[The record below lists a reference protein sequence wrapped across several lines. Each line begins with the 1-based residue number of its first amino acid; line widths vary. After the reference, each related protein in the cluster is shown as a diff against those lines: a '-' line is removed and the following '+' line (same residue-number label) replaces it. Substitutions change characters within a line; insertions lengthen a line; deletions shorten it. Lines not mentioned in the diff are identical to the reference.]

1 MADPLANVRLA
12 LFLTRGMSL
21 RAWDEIGLLDRE
33 AAPYRRLERMLRRV
47 MFVTYGDRQD
57 LAYAARLGGIRV
69 HCNRW
74 RASPQ
79 LYERYLTKVMP
90 WSWRGP
96 VVVKS
101 NQVQGAEI
109 ALAAARRRGKPFIA
123 RCGYL
128 PSDNMERSHGAD
140 SPETKRAQAL
150 ERHVFSAADRVVVT
164 TTTMRETVIRRYQL
178 QADGVRVIPN
188 YVDTS
193 LFAPSGD
200 ESRRANQVLY
210 VGRLDEEKNPRALL
224 AAIEGMD
231 VELVMVGKGSQGE
244 ALHRE
249 ASERRLRVRFLG
261 NVPNQELPRLLNSS
275 AALVMPSLIEG
286 HPKALLEGMAC
297 AVPVIG
303 TNVPGIRELLIHRV
317 TGLLCEPSPESLRTA
332 IKDVL
337 GHRQLG
343 ARLGAAARSYVA
355 DRFSLE
361 RVVDMELA
369 LLDEVAME
377 IRTPQLLASGA
388 EPTALVRPQGSR
400 RLLS

>member
-1 MADPLANVRLA
+1 MADPLASVCLA
-12 LFLTRGMSL
+12 LFLTRRMSL
-21 RAWDEIGLLDRE
+21 RAWDKIGLLDRE
-33 AAPYRRLERMLRRV
+33 AAPYRRLQPMLRRV
-47 MFVTYGDRQD
+47 MFVTYGDRLD
-57 LAYAARLGGIRV
+57 LFYAARLGGIRV
-69 HCNRW
+69 QCNRW
-74 RASPQ
+74 RASSQ
-79 LYERYLTKVMP
+79 LYEWYLTKAMP

-109 ALAAARRRGKPFIA
+109 ALEAARRRGKPFIA

-128 PSDNMERSHGAD
+128 PSDNLERSHGAD
-140 SPETKRAQAL
+140 SPEAKRAQAL

-164 TTTMRETVIRRYQL
+164 TMTMREKVIRGYQL
-178 QADGVRVIPN
+178 RADRVRVIPN

-193 LFAPSGD
+193 LFAPSSD
-200 ESRRANQVLY
+200 ESRRAKPLLY
-210 VGRLDEEKNPRALL
+210 VGRLDEEKNPRTLL

-231 VELVMVGKGSQGE
+231 VELIMVGKGSQEE

-286 HPKALLEGMAC
+286 HPKALLEAMAC

-317 TGLLCEPSPESLRTA
+317 TGLLCEPCPESLRTA
-332 IKDVL
+332 IKEVL
-337 GHRQLG
+337 DHRQLG
-343 ARLGAAARSYVA
+343 ARMGAAARSYVT

-377 IRTPQLLASGA
+377 SRTTPLLARGA
-388 EPTALVRPQGSR
+388 ESTALMRAPGSR
-400 RLLS
+400 KLL

>member
-12 LFLTRGMSL
+12 LFLTRRMSL

-79 LYERYLTKVMP
+79 LYERYVTKVMP

-178 QADGVRVIPN
+178 RADGVRVIPN

-200 ESRRANQVLY
+200 ESRRPTQLLY

-286 HPKALLEGMAC
+286 HPKALLEAMAC

-337 GHRQLG
+337 DHRQLG

-388 EPTALVRPQGSR
+388 EPTAVVRPQGSR

>member
-1 MADPLANVRLA
+1 MADPLANVCLA
-12 LFLTRGMSL
+12 LFLTRRMSL

-33 AAPYRRLERMLRRV
+33 AAPYRRLEPMLRRV

-57 LAYAARLGGIRV
+57 LFYAARLGRIGV

-74 RASPQ
+74 RMSPQ
-79 LYERYLTKVMP
+79 MYERYLTKAMP

-96 VVVKS
+96 LVVKS

-109 ALAAARRRGKPFIA
+109 ALEAARRRGKPFIA

-128 PSDNMERSHGAD
+128 PSDNMERTYGPD
-140 SPETKRAQAL
+140 SPEAKNAQAL

-164 TTTMRETVIRRYQL
+164 TTAMRENAISRYQL
-178 QADGVRVIPN
+178 RADRVRVIPN

-193 LFAPSGD
+193 LFAPSRD
-200 ESRRANQVLY
+200 ASRRPDQLLY

-224 AAIEGMD
+224 AAIEGLD
-231 VELVMVGKGSQGE
+231 VELVMVGKGSQKE

-261 NVPNQELPRLLNSS
+261 TVPNQELPRLLNSS

-286 HPKALLEGMAC
+286 HPKALLEAMAC
-297 AVPVIG
+297 GVPVIG
-303 TNVPGIRELLIHRV
+303 ANVAGIRELLMDRV
-317 TGLLCEPSPESLRTA
+317 TGLLCEPRPESLRTA
-332 IKDVL
+332 VKDIMND
-337 GHRQLG
+337 HQLA
-343 ARLGAAARSYVA
+343 ARIGAAARSYVA

-369 LLDEVAME
+369 LLDEMVAE
-377 IRTPQLLASGA
+377 IRPLRLLATGCGSTALTGA
-388 EPTALVRPQGSR
+388 EGSR
-400 RLLS
+400 KPL

>member
-1 MADPLANVRLA
+1 MPDPLTNVCLA

-21 RAWDEIGLLDRE
+21 RAWDDIGLLDRE
-33 AAPYRRLERMLRRV
+33 AAPYRRLEPMLRRV

-57 LAYAARLGGIRV
+57 LTYAPRLGGIRV
-69 HCNRW
+69 LCNRW
-74 RASPQ
+74 RVSPQ
-79 LYERYLTKVMP
+79 LYERYLTKAMP

-109 ALAAARRRGKPFIA
+109 ALEAARRRGKPFIA

-128 PSDNMERSHGAD
+128 PSDNMERSRGAD
-140 SPETKRAQAL
+140 SPEAKRAQAL
-150 ERHVFSAADRVVVT
+150 EHHVFSEADRVVVT
-164 TTTMRETVIRRYQL
+164 TTTMREKVIRRYQL
-178 QADGVRVIPN
+178 RADRVRVIPN

-193 LFAPSGD
+193 LFAPSSD
-200 ESRRANQVLY
+200 ESRRPNQLLY

-244 ALHRE
+244 ALQRE

-261 NVPNQELPRLLNSS
+261 NVPNQELPQLLNSS

-286 HPKALLEGMAC
+286 HPKALLEAMAC
-297 AVPVIG
+297 GVPVIG

-317 TGLLCEPSPESLRTA
+317 TGLLCEPCPESLRTA
-332 IKDVL
+332 IKEVL
-337 GHRQLG
+337 DHRQLG
-343 ARLGAAARSYVA
+343 VRMGGAARSYVA

-369 LLDEVAME
+369 LLDEMAME
-377 IRTPQLLASGA
+377 IRRTHLLASGS
-388 EPTALVRPQGSR
+388 EPTTLVRSQGSR
-400 RLLS
+400 KFL

>member
-12 LFLTRGMSL
+12 LFLTRRMSL

-33 AAPYRRLERMLRRV
+33 AAPYRRLERMLRGV

-57 LAYAARLGGIRV
+57 LAYAARLGGMRV

-178 QADGVRVIPN
+178 RADGVRVIPN

-200 ESRRANQVLY
+200 ESRRPNQLLY
-210 VGRLDEEKNPRALL
+210 VGRLDEEKNPGALL

-286 HPKALLEGMAC
+286 HPKALLEAMAC

-303 TNVPGIRELLIHRV
+303 TNVPGIHELLIDRV

-337 GHRQLG
+337 NHRQLG

-369 LLDEVAME
+369 LLDELAME